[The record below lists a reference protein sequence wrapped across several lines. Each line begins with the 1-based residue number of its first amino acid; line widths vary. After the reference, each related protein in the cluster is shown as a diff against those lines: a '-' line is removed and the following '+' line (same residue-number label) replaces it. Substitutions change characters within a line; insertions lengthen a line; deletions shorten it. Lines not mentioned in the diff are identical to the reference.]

1 MVSTRVKQLQQML
14 LETPNDSFLIYA
26 LALEW
31 IKQNKI
37 NEALEA
43 FEKLTINDPNYL
55 ATYLFYGNLL
65 AEVNQLTKAAEMY
78 NKGIEVAQS
87 QKNSKAAQEL
97 NQALLFLDDID

>member
-1 MVSTRVKQLQQML
+1 MVSTRVEQLQKML

-43 FEKLTINDPNYL
+43 FEKLTINAPDYL

-65 AEVNQLTKAAEMY
+65 TEVNQPIKASEMY
-78 NKGIEVAQS
+78 NKGIQVAKS
-87 QKNSKAAQEL
+87 QKNNKAAQEL
-97 NQALLFLDDID
+97 NQALLFLDDMD